1 MKRPVTKIG
10 LIGIALVFLPFIASL
25 PLQVNQQ
32 QSQQTNIR
40 NAAETQQLDPEIFNP
55 ANWIARGGCWDF
67 SKKIF
72 FSQGYRGGN
81 AAYYKKHDYRNFT
94 YEVKVMKLA
103 EDGPLGIIFRFDEAR
118 IEGYT
123 FAVYPHGE
131 YFLVKFFGNRDM
143 QLKLGA
149 TAYLNE
155 EMNTWNTLKIVV
167 RGAKFDCYINGNF
180 LVSVID
186 HSYSIGKVGLANS
199 GDPRQLAKFEVISL
213 VEQ

>member
-1 MKRPVTKIG
+1 MKRAFKKIG
-10 LIGIALVFLPFIASL
+10 WIGTALVFMPFIASL
-25 PLQVNQQ
+25 PWQVNQQ
-32 QSQQTNIR
+32 QSQQTNVH
-40 NAAETQQLDPEIFNP
+40 NTAKAERLDPEIFNP
-55 ANWIARGGCWDF
+55 SNWIVRGGCWDF
-67 SKKIF
+67 SHKIF

-81 AAYYKKHDYRNFT
+81 NAYYKKHDYRNFT

-103 EDGPLGIIFRFDEAR
+103 EDGPLGIIFRYDDAR
-118 IEGYT
+118 VAGYT
-123 FAVYPHGE
+123 FAVYPHGG
-131 YFLVKFFGNRDM
+131 YFLARSFRGKDM
-143 QLKLGA
+143 YLTLGT

-186 HSYSIGKVGLANS
+186 RSYSIGKVGLGNS
-199 GDPRQLAKFEVISL
+199 GDPRQLARFEVISL

>member
-1 MKRPVTKIG
+1 MKRPSRKIG
-10 LIGIALVFLPFIASL
+10 LICTVLVFMPFFSSL
-25 PLQVNQQ
+25 QFYQQ
-32 QSQQTNIR
+32 QSQKAI
-40 NAAETQQLDPEIFNP
+40 TQNTTASTKNEEELFSPS
-55 ANWIARGGCWDF
+55 NWIARGGCWDF
-67 SKKIF
+67 SNKIF

-81 AAYYKKHDYRNFT
+81 NAFYKKQNYANFT

-103 EDGPLGIIFRFDEAR
+103 EDGPLGIIFRFDDAKVA
-118 IEGYT
+118 GYT
-123 FAVYPHGE
+123 FAVYPHGA
-131 YFLVKFFGNRDM
+131 YFLAKSFRGKDM
-143 QLKLGA
+143 YLHLGT

-186 HSYSIGKVGLANS
+186 HSYSVGKVGLANS

-213 VEQ
+213 VEH

>member
-1 MKRPVTKIG
+1 MKDAFNEIG
-10 LIGIALVFLPFIASL
+10 VIGIVLIFLPIIASL
-25 PLQVNQQ
+25 SGQINQK
-32 QSQQTNIR
+32 QSQQPNAHVSA
-40 NAAETQQLDPEIFNP
+40 AAERLDPEIFDP

-81 AAYYKKHDYRNFT
+81 NAYYKKQNYRDFI

-103 EDGPLGIIFRFDEAR
+103 EDGPLGIIFRFDDAKVA
-118 IEGYT
+118 GYT
-123 FAVYPHGE
+123 FAVYPHGA
-131 YFLVKFFGNRDM
+131 YFLATSFRGKDM
-143 QLKLGA
+143 YLHLGT

-180 LVSVID
+180 LVSVTD
-186 HSYSIGKVGLANS
+186 HSYSTGKVGLANS